1 MSLSS
6 LYRRPYYLSIKNIV
20 DKPIMESYNKIS
32 LIRVGIAM
40 EQKKKPAKTTTN
52 IQIALKKATTEMMV
66 LVLLRERP
74 MYTYEMMAAI
84 QERSGGVITFNTMY
98 LSIYRL
104 QDRGYIR
111 EQEKAVSPDNRVRIY
126 FAITDSGRS
135 YLKELLREYRQ
146 FTAALDGIIDGA

>member
-1 MSLSS
+1 
-6 LYRRPYYLSIKNIV
+6 
-20 DKPIMESYNKIS
+20 
-32 LIRVGIAM
+32 M

-126 FAITDSGRS
+126 FAITESGRS
-135 YLKELLREYRQ
+135 YLEELLREYRQ
-146 FTAALDGIIDGA
+146 FTAALDGIIDGT

>member
-1 MSLSS
+1 
-6 LYRRPYYLSIKNIV
+6 
-20 DKPIMESYNKIS
+20 MEIYNKTR
-32 LIRVGIAM
+32 LTRVGIAM
-40 EQKKKPAKTTTN
+40 EQKKKPAGTSTN

-135 YLKELLREYRQ
+135 YLEELLREYRQ
-146 FTAALDGIIDGA
+146 FTAALDGIIAGA